1 MEKEIWKDVL
11 NYENHYKVSSLGNVK
26 SVKFG
31 KDTILKKKIRNKY
44 LAVNLTKNGVVKDF
58 NIHQLVAIAFLNH
71 KPNGMEKVINHIN
84 FIKTD
89 NRVENL
95 EIVTSR
101 ENSNLKHIKSS
112 SKYVGVS
119 FCKKSNKWKSYI
131 NIKKNRIHLGFF
143 LNEIDASS
151 AYQNKLKEI
160 EKTSSI

>member
-71 KPNGMEKVINHIN
+71 KPNG
-84 FIKTD
+84 
-89 NRVENL
+89 
-95 EIVTSR
+95 
-101 ENSNLKHIKSS
+101 
-112 SKYVGVS
+112 
-119 FCKKSNKWKSYI
+119 KSNKSY
-131 NIKKNRIHLGFF
+131 
-143 LNEIDASS
+143 
-151 AYQNKLKEI
+151 
-160 EKTSSI
+160 